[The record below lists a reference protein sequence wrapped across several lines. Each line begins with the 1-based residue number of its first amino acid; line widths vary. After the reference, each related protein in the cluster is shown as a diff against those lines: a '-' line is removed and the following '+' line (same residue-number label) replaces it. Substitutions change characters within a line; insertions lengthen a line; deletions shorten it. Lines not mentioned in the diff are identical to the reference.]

1 MRISILF
8 FLFLH
13 AFSSCFLQKKIISV
27 QVSED
32 KRFELM
38 RARDTLSLARFLHPR
53 LYYLHS
59 NGLAEDY
66 RLHLQHVGSGVIQY
80 ARMEVLDR
88 QIRRMGKRAFVNG
101 KLRVSG
107 QYQSRDF
114 DIKLQYSATYERDRS
129 KIWRLL
135 YWQSAK
141 LAD

>member
-1 MRISILF
+1 M
-8 FLFLH
+8 
-13 AFSSCFLQKKIISV
+13 
-27 QVSED
+27 SED
-32 KRFELM
+32 RRFELM
-38 RARDTLSLARFLHPR
+38 RARDTLSLARVLHPG

-66 RLHLQHVGSGVIQY
+66 RLHLQQVGSGAIQY

-88 QIRRMGKRAFVNG
+88 QIRRMGRRAFVNG

-107 QYQSRDF
+107 QYQLRDF
-114 DIKLQYSATYERDRS
+114 DIKLQYSATYERYRS

-135 YWQSAK
+135 YWQSTK